1 MHKPNRNMTTAYRF
15 LMASLWPTSW
25 VGRPFSSRQDRGS
38 DSSTLSCAVMMRP
51 ELGHRLARTS
61 PAVDKRFICAVGCC

>member
-1 MHKPNRNMTTAYRF
+1 MHKPNRNITTAYRF
-15 LMASLWPTSW
+15 RMASLWPTSC

-61 PAVDKRFICAVGCC
+61 PAVANGLYVRLSCC